1 MQNTSKPAIRYTA
14 RPHRDGKLEFIVAPK
29 QLPMRQIINGG
40 TIPDIPDRIEVD
52 RKCTHS
58 GITGIRLLALITLAL
73 LLSRTTAYAA
83 GSPRQ
88 LDFYHT
94 HTRESLTIV
103 YHDGN
108 DYVATA
114 LEELNHFL
122 ADFRTGAV
130 HAIDPATLDIL
141 FRLRTE
147 LGAEDTFEIISG
159 YRSPETNA
167 MLRKQGRGVARRSQH
182 LEGKAVDVRLRGV
195 NTARLRDA
203 AIKLQLGGVGYYRES
218 DFVHIDSGR
227 IRTW

>member
-1 MQNTSKPAIRYTA
+1 
-14 RPHRDGKLEFIVAPK
+14 
-29 QLPMRQIINGG
+29 MRQIINGR

-52 RKCTHS
+52 RVDRKGSRS
-58 GITGIRLLALITLAL
+58 GSAGILLLTLVL
-73 LLSRTTAYAA
+73 LLSRTPADAA
-83 GSPRQ
+83 GNPRQ

-94 HTRESLTIV
+94 HTKESLAIV

-108 DYVATA
+108 DYIAAA
-114 LEELNHFL
+114 LEQINHFL
-122 ADFRTGAV
+122 SDFRTGAV

-141 FRLRTE
+141 FTLRTE
-147 LGAEDTFEIISG
+147 LGGEDTFEIISA

-182 LEGKAVDVRLRGV
+182 LEGKAIDVRLRSV
-195 NTARLRDA
+195 DTTRLRDA